1 MDHQSVKDSENTSSS
16 GGGIEDATRLGADRF
31 EWLHAA
37 ATNGGWQFGEQG
49 VIEEI
54 FDIIGTTDTPYFVEF
69 GAGDGKHLPL
79 TVERLIENGWKG
91 TLIEGNLGSCVTLN
105 ERYGKRTQYG
115 DKISIVNAMV
125 STSGEE
131 SLDSIL
137 GKVNAPSSPDL
148 MVIDID
154 STDYYVWESLKN
166 FTPRVVM
173 IEHCDLE
180 YRGPESTAR
189 TPPDQK
195 KCGSKIEN
203 GGGFVLQASSVCN
216 DALAKT
222 KGYTPVFRNRVNT
235 IYVLTG
241 EAHKLA
247 RDMVKL
253 NVGGGDVVIDGFT
266 NIDIKNGID
275 ARKLPYADGSVDVLY
290 ASHILEHFD
299 YDNEVDAVLAEWVRV
314 LRPGGL
320 LQISVPDVSKYC
332 RDRNE
337 TNSFIYDRMF
347 LGGHTDKNDRHG
359 SVFDETKLKQAM
371 SRAGIGYIE
380 HFSPFAKDCSQLPIS
395 INLDGRKRW
404 WKKIKNPRICLVLS
418 QPRFAFTGHEA
429 CLVRLSQRLK
439 FDVEFSKGA
448 FWDRD
453 ITIATQS
460 AIAKYNPD
468 IILYSDYDSIFDEN
482 DAVKLIESL
491 NSDPAAA
498 VKGVVQMERTGA
510 RTLVFDN
517 KADYSGDQTRVRFQH
532 FGLTAVRADVFAE
545 LPMPWFWSI
554 PGTNGDWSG
563 WNRSD
568 ADITFW
574 RMLTEYGFRA
584 YQHNDIV
591 IGHIINAI
599 KWPKKDGSGIILQPE
614 DAYQVHGKPPKA
626 GFNPDLY
633 MPKPEV
639 NPNG

>member
-1 MDHQSVKDSENTSSS
+1 MDHQSDTQEKNESSS

-54 FDIIGTTDTPYFVEF
+54 FDILGVGESPYFVEF
-69 GAGDGKHLPL
+69 GAGDGKCLPL
-79 TVERLIENGWKG
+79 TVERLIENGWGG
-91 TLIEGNLGSCVTLN
+91 TLIEGSLESCLSLN
-105 ERYGKRTQYG
+105 EKYGKRTPCG
-115 DKISIVNAMV
+115 DRVSIVNAMV
-125 STSGEE
+125 SVSGEE

-137 GKVNAPSSPDL
+137 SRVKAPPSPDL

-154 STDYYVWESLKN
+154 SIDYYVWESLKGYS
-166 FTPRVVM
+166 PRVVM

-180 YRGPESTAR
+180 YAGPESR
-189 TPPDQK
+189 SETPPEPS
-195 KCGSKIEN
+195 KCGSTIDGSN
-203 GGGFVLQASSVCN
+203 GFILQASSLCN
-216 DALAKT
+216 DNLAKS
-222 KGYTPVFRNRVNT
+222 KGYTPVFRNRINT
-235 IYVLTG
+235 IYVLNS
-241 EAHKLA
+241 EAQKLS
-247 RDMVKL
+247 RPMVKL
-253 NVGGGDVVIDGFT
+253 NVGGGDVEIDGFV

-275 ARKLPYADGSVDVLY
+275 ARKLPYPDNSVDVLY

-299 YDNEVDAVLAEWVRV
+299 YDKEVDAVLQEWVRV

-371 SRAGIGYIE
+371 GNAGIGYIE
-380 HFSPFAKDCSQLPIS
+380 HFKPFAKDCSQLPIS

-404 WKKIKNPRICLVLS
+404 WKKVKSPRVCLVLS

-429 CLVRLSQRLK
+429 CLVRLSQRMK

-460 AIAKYNPD
+460 AISKYNPD

-482 DAVKLIESL
+482 DAIKLIDSL
-491 NSDPAAA
+491 NSDPTAA

-510 RTLVFDN
+510 KTLVFDD
-517 KADYSGDQTRVRFQH
+517 KADYSGAQTRIRFQH
-532 FGLTAVRADVFAE
+532 FGLTAVRADVFTE

-554 PGTNGDWSG
+554 PGTNGDWTG

-574 RMLTEYGFRA
+574 RMLKEYGFKA

-599 KWPKKDGSGIILQPE
+599 KWPKKDGSGIVLQPE
-614 DAYQVHGKPPKA
+614 DAYQVYGKPKNA
-626 GFNPDLY
+626 GFNPELY
-633 MPKPEV
+633 MPKK
-639 NPNG
+639 